1 MFSVRDTAAN
11 DARVLLQVFVMVCAA
26 SSEAGC
32 PALDVRVDTLKLL
45 TNQNMFSHPGI
56 RVSHAKDEPQTF
68 SCKLLLA
75 DYSNHRH

>member
-1 MFSVRDTAAN
+1 
-11 DARVLLQVFVMVCAA
+11 VLLQVFVMVCAA